1 MGERKVVI
9 LMLEFAIEGF
19 VFKKSTTTCMFHTYL
34 TVAGMERYF
43 TDLNKESRKWHNV
56 LLSFT

>member
-19 VFKKSTTTCMFHTYL
+19 VFKKNNNLYVSYSFDSCWDGEVFHRL
-34 TVAGMERYF
+34 E
-43 TDLNKESRKWHNV
+43 
-56 LLSFT
+56 